1 MAPLKKICPI
11 CVLVACTW
19 VTMFVLR
26 QFGYNVDEGLLAM
39 LMGGSAVGVSY
50 ALGTRL
56 KTSSRSVSMV
66 WKFIAIPLGFSAMYA
81 LLRFS
86 WGYAV
91 AATIVFVLAWVLF
104 HGVSARKKDER
115 RVDDISK
122 ALDACC

>member
-1 MAPLKKICPI
+1 
-11 CVLVACTW
+11 
-19 VTMFVLR
+19 
-26 QFGYNVDEGLLAM
+26 M

-122 ALDACC
+122 ALDACCE